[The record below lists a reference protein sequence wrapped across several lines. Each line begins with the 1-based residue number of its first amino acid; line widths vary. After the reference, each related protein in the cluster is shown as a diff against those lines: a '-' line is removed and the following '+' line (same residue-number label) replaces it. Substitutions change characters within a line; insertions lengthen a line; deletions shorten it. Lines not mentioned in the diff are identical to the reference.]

1 MMPSRKPRDWAER
14 IVRLGRLVE
23 RYEVA
28 YFGAWGVAA
37 GLTMAVMLVLTE

>member
-1 MMPSRKPRDWAER
+1 MTPRKPSSWAER

-37 GLTMAVMLVLTE
+37 GLTMAVILVLGE